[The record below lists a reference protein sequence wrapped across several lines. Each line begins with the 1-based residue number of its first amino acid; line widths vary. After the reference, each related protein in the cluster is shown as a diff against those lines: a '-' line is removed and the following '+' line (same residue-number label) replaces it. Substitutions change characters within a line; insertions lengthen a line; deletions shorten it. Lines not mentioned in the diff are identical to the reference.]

1 MSRKYQFSNEK
12 LTIFV
17 ISERWISSVT
27 LTMSA
32 GISPT
37 GVASFSNLINTRVK
51 KFFLRIPSKVTR
63 RLP

>member
-17 ISERWISSVT
+17 TSERWISSVT
-27 LTMSA
+27 LSMYA

-51 KFFLRIPSKVTR
+51 KFFLRTGI
-63 RLP
+63 